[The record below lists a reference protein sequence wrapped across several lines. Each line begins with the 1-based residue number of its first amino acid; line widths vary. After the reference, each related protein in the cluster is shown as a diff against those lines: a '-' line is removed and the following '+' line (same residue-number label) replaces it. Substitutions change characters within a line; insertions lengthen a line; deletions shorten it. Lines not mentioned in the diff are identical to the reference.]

1 MKKFTAIVVAMIMAL
16 SLSITVFADSSTVT
30 EEGGMVT
37 ISVDIPASGGYT
49 AHIPANTE
57 LKYGDTSWQKLSG
70 KLYVSDVT
78 DQSIYK
84 INVSLLPTPLTN
96 IEDSE
101 DTISTEFGYY
111 FFHPDVVDNLLD
123 SVTGRYSGFRL
134 YDLELAADGDWDT
147 PYSPSPITLNIQVK
161 DWTGATRGATY
172 QATIT
177 FQFNITS
184 KEGNNI

>member
-78 DQSIYK
+78 DQSIGK
-84 INVSLLPTPLTN
+84 IGVRLLPTPLTN

-101 DTISTEFGYY
+101 DTISTEFGYN
-111 FFHPDVVDNLLD
+111 FSDPDKVDNLLD
-123 SVTGRYSGFRL
+123 YDSLEYWGFGLYS
-134 YDLELAADGDWDT
+134 LEAVADGNWDT
-147 PYSPSPITLNIQVK
+147 PYAPSPVTINIQVE
-161 DWTGATRGATY
+161 DWSGATRGATY

-177 FQFNITS
+177 FQFEINS
-184 KEGNNI
+184 K